1 MPIHR
6 SLAACDPSHVI
17 FFLNSVNLLEKSLEF
32 CIMPLMIGSL
42 KKYSTYL
49 ILFSVVSA
57 ILFGVLTPAL
67 FGSLTF
73 LGALFINLL
82 KLFALPLICSAL
94 IAALGGMSGNS
105 GQLKSL
111 SSRAIGYMLLSE
123 VAAVAIALLLFNALK
138 PGVGGNPELI
148 LNGQP
153 YEAVEHAGF
162 GFSQFVLSIFPD
174 NIFHAL
180 ASFDLLP
187 VVFFSIMFGVACA
200 GVGETAKPIVHFAQ
214 SVRDVSTKCLHGVML
229 FAPLG
234 IFALVGQGVAQSY
247 LSGALEA
254 NFMALFSFVAVLTFG
269 LFLHALWQLIAVAV
283 VSKQSIGHILRT
295 SLPVFSTAFGTSSS
309 VATLP
314 IAMMTADQLKSNP
327 LATKFMLPLCASIN
341 VGGMMMYEMAAA
353 LFFSQ
358 MLGLDLSLSQQIL
371 LAIACILGG
380 MAEGGIPETSMV
392 SLVVVFRIVN
402 IPLSAIT
409 ILLPLDRIIDRLRT
423 MVNIFGNMCGVILV
437 SHSLE
442 KQEQAALVTNQ
453 A

>member
-1 MPIHR
+1 
-6 SLAACDPSHVI
+6 
-17 FFLNSVNLLEKSLEF
+17 
-32 CIMPLMIGSL
+32 MIPE
-42 KKYSTYL
+42 
-49 ILFSVVSA
+49 LFDH
-57 ILFGVLTPAL
+57 IK
-67 FGSLTF
+67 F
-73 LGALFINLL
+73 LGDLFINLL

-94 IAALGGMSGNS
+94 VAALGGLSGNVS
-105 GQLKSL
+105 ILKSL
-111 SSRAIGYMLLSE
+111 SKKLVCYMIVSE
-123 VAAVAIALLLFNALK
+123 VIAVAIALFLFNVLR
-138 PGVGGNPELI
+138 PGAGSNPDLI

-153 YEAVEHAGF
+153 YQALDHPSF
-162 GFSQFVLSIFPD
+162 GFTNFILSIFPD
-174 NIFHAL
+174 NVF
-180 ASFDLLP
+180 ASLTNFELLP
-187 VVFFSIMFGVACA
+187 VVVFSIMFGIGCSLA
-200 GVGETAKPIVHFAQ
+200 GQLTQPIINLAIGI
-214 SVRDVSTKCLHGVML
+214 REASTKCLHGVML
-229 FAPLG
+229 LAPVG
-234 IFALVGQGVAQSY
+234 IFALVGAGVAQSH
-247 LSGALEA
+247 LKGDLEENLAALLA
-254 NFMALFSFVAVLTFG
+254 FVGVLVLG

-283 VSKQSIGHILRT
+283 VSKQKIVHILHQ

-314 IAMMTADQLKSNP
+314 VAMHTADQLNAKP
-327 LATKFMLPLCASIN
+327 FVTRFMLPLCASIN

-437 SHSLE
+437 SQWSDEMLPVE
-442 KQEQAALVTNQ
+442 ESWVTPLSI
-453 A
+453 